1 VDGASRNSPRQA
13 NPAIDPLFRSLT
25 RTLQNQGCK
34 IKFLWLSQRTTH
46 RMSFPTSS
54 PSVPDVVSLDLSA
67 RRIAYFSM
75 EIALSPALPTYSG
88 GLGMLAGD
96 TLRAAADT
104 AAPMVAVSL
113 VHRRGYFRQHLDSVG
128 QQTESDVSWSP
139 EKMLPSAHQVVNIA
153 MQGREVSICA
163 WRFDV
168 VGVAGHIIPVFL
180 LDTDVE
186 GNDLYDRRLTDH
198 LYGGDTYYRL
208 CQETVLGL
216 GGVALLQALGVKP
229 EVYHMNEGH
238 AALLGIGLLE
248 ERLAGASLGQAT
260 EDDIAAIAQQC
271 VFTTHTPVPAG
282 HDQFGVDQMYK
293 ILGNERGGTIERFGC
308 LHNALLNMTYLA
320 LRFSRYVNGVS
331 MTHGKVSQQMFP
343 EYRVHSITNGV
354 HAATWISEDLKAVLD
369 EEIPEWRRDN
379 QYFRSIYGVALTKI
393 ANCHAKNKQRLLDE
407 VARRTG
413 QQFNPNVLTLG
424 FARRVATYKRASL
437 LFQDPKRLAKIAKK
451 IGGLQILFAGKAH
464 PADTAGKGLIREV
477 FAAAAA
483 LAPGGVNILYLENY
497 DWELGALL
505 TQGVDVWVNTPRRP
519 YEASGTSGMKASL
532 NGVPSLSVLDGW
544 WIEGCAEN
552 VTGWAIEKLDSE
564 DAEAASLYDK
574 LENSIAP
581 LYQRPSAWARM
592 QQHCIGVNGIFFNTH
607 RMLAQYF
614 NNAYFPQMSEEEAI
628 PLAVDLL
635 AGKKASSVDSPI
647 KQATLA

>member
-1 VDGASRNSPRQA
+1 MN
-13 NPAIDPLFRSLT
+13 L
-25 RTLQNQGCK
+25 
-34 IKFLWLSQRTTH
+34 
-46 RMSFPTSS
+46 PTSS
-54 PSVPDVVSLDLSA
+54 SRVLDVDSPNLA
-67 RRIAYFSM
+67 TRRIAYFSM
-75 EIALSPALPTYSG
+75 EIALSKALPTYSG

-96 TLRAAADT
+96 TLRSAADM

-113 VHRRGYFRQHLDSVG
+113 VHRRGYFRQHLDAVG
-128 QQTESDVSWSP
+128 HQTESDVPWSP
-139 EKMLPSAHQVVNIA
+139 QTTLPSAQQVVTIA

-168 VGVAGHIIPVFL
+168 VGVAGHVIPVFL
-180 LDTDVE
+180 LDTDME
-186 GNDLYDRRLTDH
+186 GNDPYDRRLTDY

-216 GGVALLQALGVKP
+216 GGVALLRALGVQP

-248 ERLAGASLGQAT
+248 ERLGTASLEQAT
-260 EDDIAAIAQQC
+260 EDDVAAIAQRC

-282 HDQFGVDQMYK
+282 HDQFGTDQMYTV
-293 ILGNERGGTIERFGC
+293 LGAERGNAIERFGC
-308 LHNALLNMTYLA
+308 MHNALLNMTYLA
-320 LRFSRYVNGVS
+320 LRFSRYVNGVA
-331 MTHGKVSQQMFP
+331 MQHGKVSQEMFP
-343 EYRVHSITNGV
+343 EVRVHSITNGV
-354 HAATWISEDLKAVLD
+354 HAATWISEPLQAVLD
-369 EEIPEWRRDN
+369 AEIPEWRRDN
-379 QYFRSIYGVALTKI
+379 QYFRSIYGVSLTRI

-424 FARRVATYKRASL
+424 FARRVATYKRANL
-437 LFQDPKRLAKIAKK
+437 LFCDPKRLAKIAKK

-464 PADTAGKGLIREV
+464 PADAAGKGLIRDV
-477 FAAAAA
+477 FAAATSLEAA
-483 LAPGGVNILYLENY
+483 GVNILYLENY

-505 TQGVDVWVNTPRRP
+505 TQGVDVWVNTPRWP
-519 YEASGTSGMKASL
+519 YEASGTSGMKAAL

-552 VTGWAIEKLDSE
+552 VTGWAIDKTDDE

-574 LENSIAP
+574 LENLVAP

-592 QQHCIGVNGIFFNTH
+592 QQHCIGVNGTFFNTH
-607 RMLAQYF
+607 RMLGQYF
-614 NNAYFPQMSEEEAI
+614 SNAYFPQITPEEAV
-628 PLAVDLL
+628 PLEADLL
-635 AGKKASSVDSPI
+635 AAAARSSAAKESKIISVAKGSKKPSANEDETDS
-647 KQATLA
+647 TLEETTLV